1 VPVTLAQAQ
10 LNTLTDLDFNVIDNF
25 RRYSWLFDHMVFDD
39 TVTPGTGGASLTYG
53 YTQLITAAA
62 ASFRAFNTEYTPAQ
76 AVRSQKTV
84 NLKPMGAAFNVDRT
98 LANLGPAASNE
109 VTFQM
114 QQAMTSIKTKAQD
127 AFINADTAVDAN
139 GFDGINKQLTG
150 TSTEYFPNAGS
161 SGTAGANY
169 LKIDQA
175 TLAATTQ
182 LGGTPAASMSALEII
197 DDALSQI
204 VPSHTGSGDQGAPGA
219 LPAGVK
225 ALCGNTKS
233 ILRMRSLARA
243 AGMYTQVKDDLGNS
257 VETYGDWVLVDLG
270 NKPDDS
276 APIIPI
282 QTRIPNTVDNGG
294 AGVTGLTDLF
304 GISFGLDSV
313 HAAAAAGSPLFQSW
327 LPDFSIAGA
336 VKTGEIEMGPFA
348 LVLKNTKAC
357 VAIRN
362 LKVQ

>member
-10 LNTLTDLDFNVIDNF
+10 LNTLTDLDFSVIDNF

-53 YTQLITAAA
+53 YTQLVTAAA
-62 ASFRAFNTEYTPAQ
+62 AAFRAYNTEYTPGQ
-76 AVRSQKTV
+76 AIRAQKTV
-84 NLKPMGAAFNVDRT
+84 NLKPMGAAFTVDRA
-98 LANLGPAASNE
+98 LANLGPSATNE

-114 QQAMTSIKTKAQD
+114 QQAMTSLKTKAQD

-161 SGTAGANY
+161 GAGTNL

-175 TLAATTQ
+175 TLQATTQ

-197 DDALSQI
+197 DDALSLI
-204 VPSHTGSGDQGAPGA
+204 VPSHTGSGDQGAPGS
-219 LPAGVK
+219 LPPGVK

-243 AGMYTQVKDDLGNS
+243 AGMYTQVKDDLGNPI
-257 VETYGDWVLVDLG
+257 ETYGDWVLVDLG

-282 QTRIPNTVDNGG
+282 ATRTPNGSDG
-294 AGVTGLTDLF
+294 AITGLTDLF

-313 HAAAAAGSPLFQSW
+313 HAAAAAGSPLMQSW

-336 VKTGEIEMGPFA
+336 VKTGEIEMGPYA

-357 VAIRN
+357 VVIRN

>member
-1 VPVTLAQAQ
+1 MPVTLAQAQ

-25 RRYSWLFDHMVFDD
+25 RRYSWLLNHMVFDD

-84 NLKPMGAAFNVDRT
+84 NLKPMGASFNVDRT

-114 QQAMTSIKTKAQD
+114 QQAMTSVKTKAQD

-139 GFDGINKQLTG
+139 GFDGLNKQLTG

-161 SGTAGANY
+161 GAGTNL

-182 LGGTPAASMSALEII
+182 LGGVPAASMSALEII

-219 LPAGVK
+219 LEAGVK
-225 ALCGNTKS
+225 GLCGNTKS
-233 ILRMRSLARA
+233 IMRMRSLARA
-243 AGMYTQVKDDLGNS
+243 AGMYTQTKDDLGNPI
-257 VETYGDWVLVDLG
+257 ETYGDWVLVDLG

-282 QTRIPNTVDNGG
+282 STRTPNGSDG
-294 AGVTGLTDLF
+294 AITGLTDLF
-304 GISFGLDSV
+304 GITFGLDSV
-313 HAAAAAGSPLFQSW
+313 HAASAAGSPLFQSW

-348 LVLKNTKAC
+348 MVLKNTKSC
-357 VAIRN
+357 VVIRN